1 MARKANAEATEVK
14 ETVAEATEV
23 AEVKEEAKVYKF
35 KSENAFLTV
44 SALGVQFMNG
54 VATTTNLA
62 VARALVKI
70 DGVEMVEE

>member
-1 MARKANAEATEVK
+1 MARKANTEATEVK
-14 ETVAEATEV
+14 ETVAEV
-23 AEVKEEAKVYKF
+23 AEFKEEAKVYKF

-44 SALGVQFMNG
+44 SALGVQFING

-70 DGVEMVEE
+70 DGVELVEE